1 LIGERTAELVKIQG
15 GSAGPL
21 KEELQIEVRGRD
33 LVTGVPKLITVTTNS
48 IREAL
53 SDTVT
58 EIVNG
63 ILRLLEQTPPELA
76 ADILERGIFLS
87 GGGALLKELDK
98 RIAKDTGL
106 AVYVA
111 EEPLKAVAL
120 GTGKILENLNYY
132 SPVLI
137 KNTRY

>member
-1 LIGERTAELVKIQG
+1 
-15 GSAGPL
+15 
-21 KEELQIEVRGRD
+21 
-33 LVTGVPKLITVTTNS
+33 
-48 IREAL
+48 
-53 SDTVT
+53 
-58 EIVNG
+58 VNG

-106 AVYVA
+106 VVSIS

-120 GTGKILENLNYY
+120 GTGKVLENLNYY

>member
-1 LIGERTAELVKIQG
+1 M
-15 GSAGPL
+15 
-21 KEELQIEVRGRD
+21 IEVSSVD
-33 LVTGVPKLITVTTNS
+33 
-48 IREAL
+48 IRKAISEPI
-53 SDTVT
+53 T

-98 RIAKDTGL
+98 RISKATGM

-111 EEPLKAVAL
+111 EEPLKAVVRGA
-120 GTGKILENLNYY
+120 GKVLENLSYY